1 MDKLIYDPYSGNW
14 AGFSTET
21 ILSSSTQDGVVP
33 NITINQ
39 NVQIVIRIVKVMN
52 TTNTYMITFISGGST
67 TWKLGF
73 VSNGL
78 LYTGSGVDYN
88 VLEIVNGTL
97 IANWNG
103 FLPNTNDVVCTNSVL
118 NRILG

>member
-1 MDKLIYDPYSGNW
+1 MEKLIFDPYSGNW

-21 ILSSSTQDGVVP
+21 ILTSSAQDGAIP
-33 NITINQ
+33 DITINQ

-52 TTNTYMITFISGGST
+52 TVNTYMITFISGDST

-88 VLEIVNGTL
+88 VLEIVNGMMV
-97 IANWNG
+97 ANWNG
-103 FLPNTNDVVCTNSVL
+103 FLPGTTNVVCTNSIL